1 MKHSAL
7 AGVVEQ
13 WHMALQCQ
21 CKPKNLNLFLRIWAI
36 TLDNSTVNRVTMN
49 EHDRWKC
56 SWAHTHTQMK
66 VLSKHCMNKWNLK
79 WFSSSEQFKHRMGSA
94 GRLQLQNYNV
104 VTQNSRKDC
113 RQESLKRERHQ
124 ENDLTEEHSSGVSCV
139 RSFRWSGADR
149 AVLTHLQ
156 SIQVLTV
163 IAVSLGM
170 GKCFCW
176 GMLARRALGFL
187 FVCFK
192 YRNRLQSIYITVTV
206 TWLWRNNHHLA
217 GSLNSN
223 STFLFQDSTGFV

>member
-1 MKHSAL
+1 MNTIGGSAL
-7 AGVVEQ
+7 
-13 WHMALQCQ
+13 
-21 CKPKNLNLFLRIWAI
+21 
-36 TLDNSTVNRVTMN
+36 
-49 EHDRWKC
+49 EHT
-56 SWAHTHTQMK
+56 HTHTQMK

-79 WFSSSEQFKHRMGSA
+79 WFSSSERFKHRMGSA

-124 ENDLTEEHSSGVSCV
+124 ENDLTEEHSSRVSCV

-176 GMLARRALGFL
+176 GMLARRALGFFVCL
-187 FVCFK
+187 FVLNTEIGCK
-192 YRNRLQSIYITVTV
+192 YL
-206 TWLWRNNHHLA
+206 HHSYL
-217 GSLNSN
+217 
-223 STFLFQDSTGFV
+223 VVEK